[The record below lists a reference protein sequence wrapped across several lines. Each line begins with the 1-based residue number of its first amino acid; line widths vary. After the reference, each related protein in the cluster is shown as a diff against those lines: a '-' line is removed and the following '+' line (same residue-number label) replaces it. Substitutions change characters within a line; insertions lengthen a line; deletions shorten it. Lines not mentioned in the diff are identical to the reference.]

1 MPKRALIAAITLA
14 LLCVACISSST
25 PPVNYGVGARFVPFV
40 VDATDD
46 MGQGNAVALTAD
58 GLPYVAYFGYPEDLA
73 EGEIAVPRPF
83 GAPSVPGVMLS
94 TGSSEGMW
102 QRGAVDM
109 IKPELATSGVAIP
122 FGPVETP
129 KLDQTL
135 TTDSSNGTAIAVADD
150 GTVHVAWTM
159 GGAVYHASTKLGG
172 SSTVEKVFDLG
183 TTVKQAGPLGRPGIT
198 LDADGAP
205 WIAFAAE
212 TSKGQDVHVAHL
224 AGTEWVDT
232 VAASTGACNGC
243 PSPQPTGIG
252 VVGGAPLVV
261 YADPVAN
268 GVASAT
274 LHGSTWTTAPVATN
288 VSGFGLSFSAS
299 DDSAHAAY
307 YTGAGAVNVAT
318 WKDGAWTTTEV
329 TDTVDPDET
338 ATGNAAASTA
348 VTVDASGTVYVAW
361 EDSGIKLWSNAN
373 GSFAVV
379 EVGNEVST
387 GSDPSLAASD
397 NGVALSW
404 YETTQ
409 QNQMIGFLGDLADV
423 LVAQPSPSLTVSQ
436 GPPAGTE
443 CGKDKTVA
451 LDEVAKGTAFEVT
464 CLVAAAGEPITINF
478 DNQDPL
484 PHNIALFED
493 SSATPPALDTGEIVD
508 GPAKTTY
515 DFKALDA
522 GSYYFR
528 CDVHQTMSGTFAVVE
543 GAK

>member
-1 MPKRALIAAITLA
+1 
-14 LLCVACISSST
+14 
-25 PPVNYGVGARFVPFV
+25 
-40 VDATDD
+40 
-46 MGQGNAVALTAD
+46 
-58 GLPYVAYFGYPEDLA
+58 
-73 EGEIAVPRPF
+73 
-83 GAPSVPGVMLS
+83 MLS

-129 KLDQTL
+129 GLDLKTNN
-135 TTDSSNGTAIAVADD
+135 SNGTAIAVADD

-172 SSTVEKVFDLG
+172 TSTVEKVFDLG
-183 TTVKQAGPLGRPGIT
+183 TPVDQAGPLGRPGIT
-198 LDADGAP
+198 LDADSAP
-205 WIAFAAE
+205 WIAFTAE

-224 AGTEWVDT
+224 SGTKWIDT
-232 VAASTGACNGC
+232 VAATMGACNGC

-268 GVASAT
+268 GVVSAT
-274 LHGSTWTTAPVATN
+274 LHGSTWTTAPVAGD
-288 VSGFGLSFSAS
+288 VSGFGLSFNAS
-299 DDSAHAAY
+299 GDTAQAAY
-307 YTGAGAVNVAT
+307 YTGAGAVDVAT
-318 WKDGAWTTTEV
+318 WKDGAWTTTKV
-329 TDTVDPDET
+329 ADTSDPDEM

-348 VTVDASGTVYVAW
+348 VTVDASGTIYVAF
-361 EDSGIKLWSNAN
+361 EDGGVKLWSNAE
-373 GSFAVV
+373 GSFAIV

-397 NGVALSW
+397 NGVALTW

-423 LVAQPSPSLTVSQ
+423 LIAQPSPSLTVSQ
-436 GPPAGTE
+436 GPSTDAT

-451 LDEVAKGTAFEVT
+451 LDIVAKNTAFDPT
-464 CLVAAAGEPITINF
+464 CLVAAAGAAFTINF
-478 DNQDPL
+478 DNQDVQVT
-484 PHNIALFED
+484 HNLDVFD
-493 SSATPPALDTGEIVD
+493 KQGGKSLGATELAPGEI
-508 GPAKTTY
+508 KQTLKLT
-515 DFKALDA
+515 LDA
-522 GSYYFR
+522 GTFYFQ
-528 CDVHQTMSGTFAVVE
+528 CDAHPTQMFGQLVVVE

>member
-1 MPKRALIAAITLA
+1 MPKRALIAAVTLA

-25 PPVNYGVGARFVPFV
+25 PPVNYGVGTRFVPFV

-46 MGQGNAVALTAD
+46 MGQGNAVALTPD
-58 GLPYVAYFGYPEDLA
+58 GPYVTYFGYPAELA
-73 EGEIAVPRPF
+73 ENEIAVPRPF

-94 TGSSEGMW
+94 TGSTDGMW

-129 KLDQTL
+129 KLDL
-135 TTDSSNGTAIAVADD
+135 TTDNSNGTAIVVADD

-198 LDADGAP
+198 LDGDGAP
-205 WIAFAAE
+205 WIAFTVE
-212 TSKGQDVHVAHL
+212 TSKGQEVHVAHL
-224 AGTEWVDT
+224 TGTKWVDT
-232 VAASTGACNGC
+232 VAATTGTCNGC

-252 VVGGAPLVV
+252 VVGGTPVVV
-261 YADPVAN
+261 YADPAAT

-274 LHGSTWTTAPVATN
+274 LHGSTWTATSVASD
-288 VSGFGLSFSAS
+288 VSGLGLSFSATG
-299 DDSAHAAY
+299 DTAYAAY
-307 YTGAGAVNVAT
+307 YTGAGKVDVAT
-318 WKDGAWTTTEV
+318 WKDGAWTTATV
-329 TDTVDPDET
+329 ADTADPDAT
-338 ATGNAAASTA
+338 ATGNAAPSTA
-348 VTVDASGTVYVAW
+348 VTVDASGAVYVAW
-361 EDSGIKLWSNAN
+361 EDSGIKLWSNTS
-373 GSFAVV
+373 GSFAAVD
-379 EVGNEVST
+379 VGNEVST

-443 CGKDKTVA
+443 CGKDGKVA

-464 CLVAAAGEPITINF
+464 CLVAAADQPITINF
-478 DNQDPL
+478 DNQDAGI
-484 PHNIALFED
+484 PHNIAIFKD
-493 SSATPPALDTGEIVD
+493 SSATPPALDTGETVT
-508 GPAKTTY
+508 GPIKTTY
-515 DFKALDA
+515 DFKALPA
-522 GSYYFR
+522 GSYFFH
-528 CDVHQTMSGTFAVVE
+528 CDVHPTMTGTFAVVE

>member
-1 MPKRALIAAITLA
+1 MPKRALIAAVTLA

-58 GLPYVAYFGYPEDLA
+58 GPYVAYFGYPAELA

-94 TGSSEGMW
+94 TGSTEGMW

-109 IKPELATSGVAIP
+109 IKPKLATSGVAIP

-129 KLDQTL
+129 GLDL
-135 TTDSSNGTAIAVADD
+135 TTDNSNGTAIAVADD

-159 GGAVYHASTKLGG
+159 GGAVYHATTKLGG

-183 TTVKQAGPLGRPGIT
+183 TTVDQAGPLGRPGIT
-198 LDADGAP
+198 LDSDGAP
-205 WIAFAAE
+205 WIAFTAE

-224 AGTEWVDT
+224 TGTKWVDT

-261 YADPVAN
+261 YADPAAG

-274 LHGSTWTTAPVATN
+274 LHGSTWATAPVAADA
-288 VSGFGLSFSAS
+288 SGFGLSFSAS
-299 DDSAHAAY
+299 GDIAQAAY
-307 YTGAGAVNVAT
+307 YTGAGEVDVAT
-318 WKDGAWTTTEV
+318 WKDGAWTTEAVAATA
-329 TDTVDPDET
+329 DPDAT
-338 ATGNAAASTA
+338 AIGNAAPSTA
-348 VTVDASGTVYVAW
+348 VTVDASGALYVAW
-361 EDSGIKLWSNAN
+361 EDSGIKLWSNTS
-373 GSFAVV
+373 GSFASVD
-379 EVGNEVST
+379 VGNEVST

-436 GPPAGTE
+436 GPPAGAE
-443 CGKDKTVA
+443 CGKDGKVA
-451 LDEVAKGTAFEVT
+451 LDEVAKNTAFEVT
-464 CLVAAAGEPITINF
+464 CLVAAADQPITINF
-478 DNQDPL
+478 DNQDANV
-484 PHNIALFED
+484 PHNIAIFED
-493 SSATPPALDTGEIVD
+493 SSATQALDTGEVVT
-508 GPAKTTY
+508 GPIKTTY
-515 DFKALDA
+515 DFKALPE
-522 GSYYFR
+522 GSYFFH
-528 CDVHQTMSGTFAVVE
+528 CDVHPTMTGTFAVVK

>member
-1 MPKRALIAAITLA
+1 MPKRALIAAVTLA

-46 MGQGNAVALTAD
+46 MGQGNAVALTPD
-58 GLPYVAYFGYPEDLA
+58 GPYVAYFGYPADLA

-83 GAPSVPGVMLS
+83 GSPSLPGVMLS
-94 TGSSEGMW
+94 TGSTEGMW

-109 IKPELATSGVAIP
+109 NKPELATSGVAIP

-135 TTDSSNGTAIAVADD
+135 TTDTSNGTAIVVADD

-183 TTVKQAGPLGRPGIT
+183 TTVDQAGPLGRPGIT
-198 LDADGAP
+198 LDGDGAP

-224 AGTEWVDT
+224 TGTKWVDT
-232 VAASTGACNGC
+232 IAATSGACNGC
-243 PSPQPTGIG
+243 LSPQPTGIG

-261 YADPVAN
+261 YVDPAAG

-274 LHGSTWTTAPVATN
+274 LHGSTWTTAPVAADA
-288 VSGFGLSFSAS
+288 SGFGLSFSAAG
-299 DDSAHAAY
+299 DTAYAAY
-307 YTGAGAVNVAT
+307 YTGAGDVDVAT
-318 WKDGAWTTTEV
+318 WKDGAWTTTKV
-329 TDTVDPDET
+329 SATADPDAT

-348 VTVDASGTVYVAW
+348 VTVDASGAVYVAW
-361 EDSGIKLWSNAN
+361 EDSGIQLWSNAN
-373 GSFAVV
+373 GSFATVDI
-379 EVGNEVST
+379 GHEVST

-436 GPPAGTE
+436 GPPAGAE
-443 CGKDKTVA
+443 CGNDGKVA
-451 LDEVAKGTAFEVT
+451 LDLVAQGLAFDT
-464 CLVAAAGEPITINF
+464 NCLVATAGAPFTISLDNKDPI
-478 DNQDPL
+478 
-484 PHNIALFED
+484 PHNVAIYTDSAATDALF
-493 SSATPPALDTGEIVD
+493 TGDPDNGGV
-508 GPAKTTY
+508 TTY
-515 DFKALDA
+515 EVKPPLDA
-522 GSYYFR
+522 GTFFFR
-528 CDVHQTMSGTFAVVE
+528 CDFHPTTMTGTFVVLK

>member
-1 MPKRALIAAITLA
+1 MPKRALIAAVTLA

-58 GLPYVAYFGYPEDLA
+58 GLPYVTYFGYAAELA
-73 EGEIAVPRPF
+73 KGAIAVPRPF
-83 GAPSVPGVMLS
+83 GAPSLPGVMLS
-94 TGSSEGMW
+94 TGSSDGMW

-109 IKPELATSGVAIP
+109 NKPELATSGVAIP

-129 KLDQTL
+129 KLDL
-135 TTDSSNGTAIAVADD
+135 TTDNSNGTAIAVADD

-159 GGAVYHASTKLGG
+159 SGAVYHASTKLGG

-183 TTVKQAGPLGRPGIT
+183 TTVEQAGPLGRPGIT

-205 WIAFAAE
+205 WIAFTAD
-212 TSKGQDVHVAHL
+212 TSKGQDVHVAKL
-224 AGTEWVDT
+224 TGTKWVDT
-232 VAASTGACNGC
+232 VVATSGACNGC
-243 PSPQPTGIG
+243 LSPQPTGIG

-261 YADPVAN
+261 YADPAAG

-274 LHGSTWTTAPVATN
+274 LHGSTWTTAPVAADA
-288 VSGFGLSFSAS
+288 SGFGLSFSVS
-299 DDSAHAAY
+299 GDTAHAAY
-307 YTGAGAVNVAT
+307 YSGAGEVDVAT
-318 WKDGAWTTTEV
+318 WKDGAWTTTKV
-329 TDTVDPDET
+329 SPTADPDAT

-361 EDSGIKLWSNAN
+361 EDSGIQLWSNAE
-373 GSFAVV
+373 GSFAPV

-409 QNQMIGFLGDLADV
+409 QNQMIGFWGDLADV
-423 LVAQPSPSLTVSQ
+423 MVAQPSPSLTVSQ
-436 GPPAGTE
+436 GPPAGSE
-443 CGKDKTVA
+443 CGKDGKVA
-451 LDEVAKGTAFEVT
+451 LDEVAKGLAFEVL
-464 CLVAAAGEPITINF
+464 CLVAPADEGFTLTF
-478 DNQDPL
+478 DNQDPATL
-484 PHNIALFED
+484 HNIAIYQD
-493 SSATPPALDTGEIVD
+493 ASATPPALFTGDTVEGPIVQPYKV
-508 GPAKTTY
+508 PA
-515 DFKALDA
+515 LPA
-522 GSYYFR
+522 GDYYFH
-528 CDVHQTMSGTFAVVE
+528 CDVHPTMNGAFAVVE